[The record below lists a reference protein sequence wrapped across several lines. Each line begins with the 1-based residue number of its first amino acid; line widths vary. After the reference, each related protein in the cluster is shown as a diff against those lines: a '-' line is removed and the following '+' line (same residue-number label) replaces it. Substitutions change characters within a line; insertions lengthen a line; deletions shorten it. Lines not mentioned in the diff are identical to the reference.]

1 MAPMYIDTVPN
12 RNSPPAVLLREAWR
26 EGNKTRKRTLANLS
40 DWPKEKIETFRRLLR
55 DERLVSPQELFAT
68 QKSLPHG
75 QVEAILEMI
84 GRLELDRLISA
95 QRCRE
100 RDLVVAMVAQRLI
113 SPASKLATTHHWHT
127 TTLAEELGV
136 AEATENDLYE
146 AMDWLLQRKER
157 HFTRRLYQNKPAGSA
172 NARRLV

>member
-1 MAPMYIDTVPN
+1 MYIDTVPN
-12 RNSPPAVLLREAWR
+12 RPPPPAVLLREAWR

-40 DWPKEKIETFRRLLR
+40 DWPQEKIETFRRLLR

-84 GRLELDRLISA
+84 GKLELDRLISA

-100 RDLVVAMVAQRLI
+100 RDLVVAMVADRLI

-127 TTLAEELGV
+127 TTLPQAFDV
-136 AEATENDLYE
+136 ADT
-146 AMDWLLQRKER
+146 
-157 HFTRRLYQNKPAGSA
+157 T
-172 NARRLV
+172 

>member
-1 MAPMYIDTVPN
+1 MVLCTHVITHFSLEVALLMCFTAPMYIDTVPN

-55 DERLVSPQELFAT
+55 DEHLVSPHDLFAT
-68 QKSLPHG
+68 QNSLPHG
-75 QVEAILEMI
+75 HVEAILEMI
-84 GRLELDRLISA
+84 GKLELGGLISA

-113 SPASKLATTHHWHT
+113 SPASKLATTQHWHT

-136 AEATENDLYE
+136 AEASENDLY
-146 AMDWLLQRKER
+146 
-157 HFTRRLYQNKPAGSA
+157 
-172 NARRLV
+172 